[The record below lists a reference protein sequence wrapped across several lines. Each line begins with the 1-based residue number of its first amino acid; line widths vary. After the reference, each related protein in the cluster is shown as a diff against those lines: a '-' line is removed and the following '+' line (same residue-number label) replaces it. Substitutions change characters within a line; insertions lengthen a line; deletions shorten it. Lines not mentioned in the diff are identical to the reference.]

1 MTTRPFSIALLL
13 AAAAA
18 ISACK
23 NPSSQPAAAS
33 GDAAASAQSQ
43 AGFETNLV
51 EIAVSPGANEPLP
64 LIAGQ
69 GLTGSFLA
77 PRAGVVRSLSV
88 EIGNNLNTSDGQLS
102 LKLCQAGVCE
112 TGSSPLA
119 GSADNQYLK
128 ISLGKS
134 LAIAANAQVEFTLTK
149 DGGSVPVAVW
159 TYAASN
165 GTAGM
170 TDSKGASIP
179 RTPRLAVEFEE

>member
-1 MTTRPFSIALLL
+1 M
-13 AAAAA
+13 
-18 ISACK
+18 SACK
-23 NPSSQPAAAS
+23 EPSSQPAAAS
-33 GDAAASAQSQ
+33 GETLAPAQDPTGSA
-43 AGFETNLV
+43 NLV
-51 EIAVSPGANEPLP
+51 EIPVNSGANEALP

-77 PRAGVVRSLSV
+77 PRAGAIRSLSV

-112 TGSSPLA
+112 TGSAPLT

-128 ISLGKS
+128 IPLGKS
-134 LAIAANAQVEFTLTK
+134 LTTAGNAQVEFTLIK
-149 DGGSVPVAVW
+149 DGGAVPVAIW

-165 GTAGM
+165 GTVGM
-170 TDSKGASIP
+170 TDSTGSSIP